1 MVLRPLR
8 KLAPAPEAVELY
20 DDWLAEIEERLED
33 PACDRS
39 ELCVEILRDLFYPQI
54 DPATD
59 ESRLPKTTRIALRN
73 LDPRGV
79 TLEPEYY
86 DELEEELY
94 YPRKPLIWLWQMFDR
109 SPLGGNVHLDLAVA
123 DVRPLTLGG
132 KRPSGRAIQ
141 TYDRPICP

>member
-20 DDWLAEIEERLED
+20 YDEWLAEIGERLED

-39 ELCVEILRDLFYPQI
+39 GLCVEVLRDLFYPQI

-59 ESRLPKTTRIALRN
+59 ESRLPRTTRIALRN

-94 YPRKPLIWLWQMFDR
+94 YPRKPLIWL
-109 SPLGGNVHLDLAVA
+109 AVA